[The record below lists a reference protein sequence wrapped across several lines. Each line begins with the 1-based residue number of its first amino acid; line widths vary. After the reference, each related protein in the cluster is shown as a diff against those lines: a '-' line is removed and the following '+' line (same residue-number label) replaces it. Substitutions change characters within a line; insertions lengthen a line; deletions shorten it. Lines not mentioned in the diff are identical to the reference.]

1 MAAVTICNDLGAP
14 KIKSITVSIV
24 SPSICR
30 EVMGPDAMILVICY
44 HSHFAKVLLKS
55 LAQWMDL
62 EIVILKE
69 VGQTEKDTYHMISL
83 MKVKVTQ
90 LCLTLCNPVDY
101 TVCGIL

>member
-1 MAAVTICNDLGAP
+1 
-14 KIKSITVSIV
+14 
-24 SPSICR
+24 
-30 EVMGPDAMILVICY
+30 MGPDAMILVICY

-101 TVCGIL
+101 TVCGILSARILEWVAIPSSRGSSPPRD